1 MAEDVRVWDP
11 IVRIAHWTLVTS
23 IAVAWLSGDEW
34 QTLHETA
41 GYAAVEIVAIRIVWG
56 FVGSRHARFSDFVRS
71 PSVVLGYLKD
81 LIAGHERRHLGH
93 NPAGGA
99 MIVALLATILGLG
112 LTGWLSTTDAF
123 WGVEWVQ
130 ETHETLADG
139 LIVLVALHIGGVLLA
154 SIREGENLVRAMVTG
169 RKRLEPGHLGE
180 PAE

>member
-1 MAEDVRVWDP
+1 MAGDVRVWDP
-11 IVRIAHWTLVTS
+11 IVRIGHWALVTC

-34 QTLHETA
+34 QSLHETA

-56 FVGSRHARFSDFVRS
+56 FIGSRHARFSDFVRS

-81 LIAGHERRHLGH
+81 LIAGRERRHLGH

-154 SIREGENLVRAMVTG
+154 SIHEGENLVRAMVTG
-169 RKRLEPGHLGE
+169 RKRLGAEHLGE